1 MGKILSI
8 DYGKKRTGL
17 ALSDELQIFAFGH
30 GTVESHLL
38 KDYLI
43 QLHLKEK
50 FTEIVLGE
58 PKTLSNEV
66 SETTE
71 MVYKFQKV
79 LQSWFPT
86 LKIQLV
92 DERFTSKM
100 AQATILQSGL
110 KKKDRQNKALIDT
123 VSATIILQTYLEMK
137 SI

>member
-1 MGKILSI
+1 MGKVLAI
-8 DYGKKRTGL
+8 DYGRKRSGL
-17 ALSDELQIFAFGH
+17 ALSDEMQIFAFGH

-38 KDYLI
+38 KDYLL

-50 FTEIVLGE
+50 FSEIALGE
-58 PKTLSNEV
+58 PKRLNNEV

-71 MVYKFQKV
+71 MVYRFQKE
-79 LQSWFPT
+79 LQNWFPT

-110 KKKDRQNKALIDT
+110 KKKDRQNKALVDT
-123 VSATIILQTYLEMK
+123 ISATIILQTYLEMK
-137 SI
+137 SL